1 MKKTIDIKTIK
12 AIKEIRS
19 FKDKQFAMMDI
30 RFQNAHLKKIND
42 LVRLKIFPKNDVY
55 INSTTLWELMQPIGD
70 AGSHNY
76 HGLTPEDIWMAINKL
91 CEPNYVFVTKFGR
104 YTIVP
109 VMPSSFDKP
118 LLVVIETGSGLV
130 DNPKA
135 DINKIVTIYPK
146 SDIDDLLQKMS
157 QKDILL

>member
-1 MKKTIDIKTIK
+1 
-12 AIKEIRS
+12 
-19 FKDKQFAMMDI
+19 
-30 RFQNAHLKKIND
+30 
-42 LVRLKIFPKNDVY
+42 
-55 INSTTLWELMQPIGD
+55 MQPIGD

-104 YTIVP
+104 YTIIP
-109 VMPSSFDKP
+109 VMSSSFDKS

-135 DINKIVTIYPK
+135 DINKIVTIYSK